1 MQANDFLGRLRRGQQ
16 ILMLGIRQART
27 TDIIRMAR
35 SSGHHAVMIDLEHSS
50 MSVQTACELSAA
62 AGDLGMSAFVRVP
75 ERDYGTIG
83 RVLDGGA
90 HGVVAPRIET
100 GAQAL
105 EIARACRFP
114 PVGQRSQ
121 VGTVPLFGMR
131 PTPADHL
138 NPAVDARTVVQII
151 VETPTAIAN
160 VDDIAA
166 QEGVDI
172 VVLGANDFTAE
183 LGIPGHYDHPAL
195 DEAVAATA
203 DACKKHNKLF
213 MLGGIGDPERYR
225 QLASRGACPLI
236 LTGMDADL
244 LYRAL
249 AVRVNS
255 LDNHVQE
262 GHR

>member
-1 MQANDFLGRLRRGQQ
+1 
-16 ILMLGIRQART
+16 
-27 TDIIRMAR
+27 
-35 SSGHHAVMIDLEHSS
+35 
-50 MSVQTACELSAA
+50 
-62 AGDLGMSAFVRVP
+62 
-75 ERDYGTIG
+75 
-83 RVLDGGA
+83 
-90 HGVVAPRIET
+90 VVAPRIET

-121 VGTVPLFGMR
+121 VGSVPLFGMQ
-131 PTPADHL
+131 PTPANQL
-138 NPAVDARTVVQII
+138 NPAVDAGTVVQIL
-151 VETPTAIAN
+151 VETPAAIAN

-172 VVLGANDFTAE
+172 VALGANDFTAE
-183 LGIPGHYDHPAL
+183 LGTPGQYDHPAL

-213 MLGGIGDPERYR
+213 MLGGIGNPERYR

-236 LTGMDADL
+236 LTGMDSDL

-249 AVRVNS
+249 AARVNS
-255 LDNHVQE
+255 LDNQVQE
-262 GHR
+262 GDR

>member
-1 MQANDFLGRLRRGQQ
+1 MQTSDFLGRLRRGRQ

-27 TDIIRMAR
+27 TDIIRMAK

-105 EIARACRFP
+105 EIARSCRFP

-183 LGIPGHYDHPAL
+183 LGIPGQYDHPAL

-203 DACKKHNKLF
+203 AACKQHDKLF
-213 MLGGIGDPERYR
+213 MLAGIGNPERYN

-249 AVRVNS
+249 AARVDS

-262 GHR
+262 GRR